1 MKSEFGQ
8 STQLGSFFIALVFAV
23 VTYFISLLNF
33 FAPLEQLLY
42 DRLLRAQSVQY
53 NDDVVIVAM
62 DEKSL
67 QTYGP
72 LPWDRAIHAKLINQL
87 TKAKVKAVGYDVLFN
102 KTRGND
108 TALIDAVKKNN
119 ALVFPVVIEKVSQRD
134 GLMELTPFP
143 ELYASAHAVGLVH
156 YELSSDNI
164 ARSLYLKAGLGEPYW
179 DAFSTEVAKIV
190 DTHFSLP
197 FSKIDATHSQDLTRI
212 EQEHLVYIP
221 FKKNADFMQKVSFV
235 DLAETDEHL
244 EKIKDKVVFVGVTAT
259 GARNADFLPVPIHRD
274 GQIMP
279 GVEINAVLYDA
290 LINENYI
297 LVVNK
302 YINALVAGLLVFL
315 FFNLLPKSLPKRN
328 FYYVLSLFLVL
339 GFFCWWLM
347 HYQYR
352 WLKLATPL
360 IIISAGYLIWSWR
373 KIVSNM
379 RFFKQMISRLT
390 KETKSA
396 IQVSQSADWNTTID
410 FLSGLELIQKDKI
423 KAISQD
429 SEVASVFSNIDEAI
443 KPNLTEKEKHLLN
456 QIKLS
461 NLGHQTRNSRKYYGV
476 IEEKIGGLQD
486 AITQINFLRR
496 FVQQTMDRMSDGIIL
511 SDTNGKIFYSNILA
525 KKYLPLLN
533 DANNGRLFAILNEL
547 LPKESKS
554 WADEIKRV
562 LLSKVSSE
570 VLATSNS
577 GSDFK
582 VNFSLL
588 ENVGSK
594 DHLVFTL
601 VDISDIKREQRRQLE
616 MIDFISHDLR
626 SPMTSILAL
635 VNRQKNTSEQNTEEK
650 LNEFYKNIEKLTR
663 SSLSMAEQFLMLSR
677 AESQIEMPIYPVEIL
692 DTVDSAL
699 AVALPQARD
708 KSIDLEFDFS
718 QHEDIWIQANQ
729 DLLERIITNILS
741 NAIKYSPSH
750 SKVNILLNYR
760 TSELELSVNDEGDGI
775 SQEQMDAIFKPFTR
789 MQKHEVANI
798 KGIGLGLRFVKAAMV
813 RLGGR
818 VTVDS
823 ELGKGSCF
831 TLIFPKHLIL
841 DDVLDEE
848 HLQ

>member
-1 MKSEFGQ
+1 MKNEFRQ
-8 STQLGSFFIALVFAV
+8 STQLSTFFIALIFAV
-23 VTYFISLLNF
+23 LAYFISLLNL
-33 FAPLEQLLY
+33 FAPVEQLLY
-42 DRLLRAQSVQY
+42 DRLLRTQPSQQ

-67 QTYGP
+67 QAYGS
-72 LPWDRAIHAKLINQL
+72 LPWDREVHARLINQL
-87 TKAKVKAVGYDVLFN
+87 TKAEVKAVGYDVLFN
-102 KTRGND
+102 KARDND
-108 TALIDAVKKNN
+108 DALIEAVKKNN
-119 ALVFPVVIEKVSQRD
+119 AIVFPVVIEKVSQRD

-143 ELYASAHAVGLVH
+143 DLYASARAVGLVH

-164 ARSLYLKAGLGEPYW
+164 ARSVYLKAGLGEPYW
-179 DAFSTEVAKIV
+179 DAFSIEVARLV
-190 DTHFSLP
+190 DSKFSLP
-197 FSKIDATHSQDLTRI
+197 FPESYRSYSQDLTRI
-212 EQEHLVYIP
+212 EKEHQVYIP
-221 FKKNADFMQKVSFV
+221 FKTNTDFMKKISFV
-235 DLAETDEHL
+235 DLVETDDYL
-244 EKIKDKVVFVGVTAT
+244 EQVKDKVVFVGVTAT
-259 GARNADFLPVPIHRD
+259 GARNADFLPVPINRD

-302 YINALVAGLLVFL
+302 YINALIAGLLVFA
-315 FFNLLPKSLPKRN
+315 FFNVLPKSLPKRN
-328 FYYVLSLFLVL
+328 FYYALSLFLTL
-339 GFFCWWLM
+339 GFVCWWLM
-347 HYQYR
+347 HYQHL

-360 IIISAGYLIWSWR
+360 IIIAAGYLIWSWR

-379 RFFKQMISRLT
+379 RFFKQMIARLT
-390 KETKSA
+390 VETKSA
-396 IQVSQSADWNTTID
+396 IQISQSTDWDTTVD
-410 FLSGLELIQKDKI
+410 FLSGLELVQKNKI
-423 KAISQD
+423 KPISAD
-429 SEVASVFSNIDEAI
+429 AEVESVFSNIDEAVNPEI
-443 KPNLTEKEKHLLN
+443 TKKERRLLN
-456 QIKLS
+456 QIKLNNLNYQS
-461 NLGHQTRNSRKYYGV
+461 NSSQKYYGV

-525 KKYLPLLN
+525 RKYLPLLN
-533 DANNGRLFAILNEL
+533 DATNGRLFSILDEL
-547 LPKESKS
+547 RPNDSKS
-554 WADEIKRV
+554 WSREIKRV
-562 LLSKVSSE
+562 LLSKISSE
-570 VLATSNS
+570 VLATSHS
-577 GSDFK
+577 GIDFK
-582 VNFSLL
+582 INFSLL

-594 DHLVFTL
+594 DYLVFTL

-635 VNRQKNTSEQNTEEK
+635 VNRQKNTPEQHTPEQF
-650 LNEFYKNIEKLTR
+650 NEFYQKIEKLTR

-692 DTVDSAL
+692 DTVDGAL

-708 KSIDLEFDFS
+708 KDIDILFDFS
-718 QHEDIWIQANQ
+718 QHQDIWIQANQ

-741 NAIKYSPSH
+741 NAIKYSPAK
-750 SKVNILLNYR
+750 SKVNILLDYR
-760 TSELELSVNDEGDGI
+760 TSELEISVKDEGDGI
-775 SQEQMDAIFKPFTR
+775 SQEQMEAIFKPFTR

-798 KGIGLGLRFVKAAMV
+798 KGIGLGLRFVKAAMA

-818 VTVDS
+818 VKVDS

-841 DDVLDEE
+841 DDALNEE
-848 HLQ
+848 HV